1 MLVGTA
7 VKTDSFIKGIAG
19 GLTKKL
25 PILEFSR
32 MLGNWFND
40 SSDSVIFGYSLNSSV
55 SYNVN
60 FPFYGVYSGTNELP
74 IGTLVEISG
83 VYDNGYVYK
92 ITPVTGGDATIVN
105 LIDNERLGIVLYGNK
120 AINTSED
127 TFMLLEEGDK
137 MYSFMVFKKGIIY
150 GLSLPLKANGSGL
163 IDINNGIN
171 LSNPL
176 AILTKS
182 VGSYLK
188 LELNNLGASS
198 SLFNIVGYNAFYN
211 ALFIEIP

>member
-7 VKTDSFIKGIAG
+7 VKTDSFIKRIASE
-19 GLTKKL
+19 LTKRL

-60 FPFYGVYSGTNELP
+60 FPFYGVYSGTDELP
-74 IGTLVEISG
+74 IGTLVKISG

-92 ITPVTGGDATIVN
+92 ITPVTDASTIAT
-105 LIDNERLGIVLYGNK
+105 LINDEQLGIVLYGNK

-127 TFMLLEEGDK
+127 TFMLLKEGDK

-163 IDINNGIN
+163 IDVNNGID
-171 LSNPL
+171 LSDPL

-188 LELNNLGASS
+188 LELNNPGASS